1 MNKTIFKTLVAIAAI
16 VGTSTMVL
24 AAPVEQIINNANVSS
39 PTTDLVPANNTAQV
53 IDKLCY
59 TADFSS
65 TLTDTATTV
74 LPLSSNTYTATIS
87 NAGPSNVTTAEVDFT
102 YDNRDYASLGVATS
116 NVGTVSVVSTV
127 TTGNS
132 VTVKYGV
139 IGMTLASGQ
148 TLVVTI
154 PATATA
160 NPQTVVNTSYTGI
173 PTGPVVDNEATC
185 TMTDPNLANNS
196 STDITTGE
204 LQADLSIVKISSGGA
219 NSVGAVV
226 GEMDSK
232 TAQTYTLTV
241 TNNGPSSAIA
251 PITIVDTLPT
261 QVTPTNVTGSTCT
274 PGTGSTAGLTCAYDS
289 VTRQMTF
296 TLPSNL
302 ANGGNIL
309 VNVPVTV
316 N

>member
-16 VGTSTMVL
+16 VSTSTVVL
-24 AAPVEQIINNANVSS
+24 AAPAEQIINNANVSS
-39 PTTDLVPANNTAQV
+39 PTTDLIPANNTAQA
-53 IDKLCY
+53 IDRLCY

-87 NAGPSNVTTAEVDFT
+87 NAGPSNVTTAELDFT

-132 VTVKYGV
+132 VAVKYGV
-139 IGMTLASGQ
+139 IGMDLASGQ

-160 NPQTVVNTSYTGI
+160 NPQLVVSTSYTGI
-173 PTGPVVDNEATC
+173 PTGPVVDETTC

-196 STDITTGE
+196 STDTTVGALE
-204 LQADLSIVKISSGGA
+204 ADLSIVKISSGGA

-261 QVTPTNVTGSTCT
+261 QVTPTNVSGSTCT
-274 PGTGSTAGLTCAYDS
+274 PGAGSTAGLACVYDS

-296 TLPSNL
+296 TLPSDL
-302 ANGGNIL
+302 ANAGNIV